1 MNLLDF
7 VIIGIIALLAL
18 LGYFQGFLV
27 SVLNIAS
34 FFVSWLLSVIISPA
48 VAAVVKAQA
57 SLASQMLYY
66 TEGAELIG
74 NVEHARMAVSG
85 LSAQDMD
92 MIVSESS
99 VPSHI
104 DSLVRSNIAGEVFKA
119 QNISTVGD
127 YFNQTIVNFAI
138 NVMSFLAVFLVVR
151 AVLSIFIHAT
161 DYTVKLPVLKHFD
174 SLLGGAFG
182 IVRGLFIVFLIFM
195 VVPLLL
201 VVLGGFGIKE
211 YINNSFLGSIFY
223 DANFLLALV
232 GGV

>member
-7 VIIGIIALLAL
+7 GIIGIIVLLTL
-18 LGYFQGFLV
+18 LGFYQGFLV

-34 FFVSWLLSVIISPA
+34 FFVSWLVSVIVSPA
-48 VAAVVKAQA
+48 AATLVKAQQ
-57 SLASQMLYY
+57 SLATQMLYY

-74 NVEHARMAVSG
+74 NVEYARTMVSQ
-85 LSAQDMD
+85 LSAQQMD
-92 MIVSESS
+92 KIVSEST

-104 DSLVRSNIAGEVFKA
+104 DSLVRSNMAGEVFKT

-138 NVMSFLAVFLVVR
+138 NVISFLAVFLIVR
-151 AVLSIFIHAT
+151 AILSIFIHAT

-174 SLLGGAFG
+174 GLLGGAFG

-195 VVPLLL
+195 VVPVLL

-232 GGV
+232 TGV